1 MADKKIS
8 QLTEL
13 TTPDQNLD
21 FIPIVDASAG
31 TAGETKKI
39 NMTNLGVGVAADFK
53 SVSASE
59 NGEIAFVGGDQGGN
73 TRGAN
78 ALDIQST
85 RGGNAQIAKGNDSL
99 IVGSSSLITGNR
111 SSSFGR
117 VNEIKGDNSHAIG
130 ELNILSETADE
141 CSIMGRDC
149 FIQGTGIIA
158 HGTDIQTSAAS
169 NNNIG
174 FGKNIL
180 LTGDADNSICIGTNI
195 NMSGSQSVAL
205 GYNLGVEGDNSAAI
219 GRNVRVSR
227 NNIIEIGGWGIGDNG
242 TNQRISS
249 VRCSSDFVA
258 ISINSGNIAPTAFG
272 LNIPILHGEEEP
284 NLLPTEMFSIRRSGD
299 EIMADINIAGTAK
312 TVSFGTA
319 TSVGGTSIGGAVQ
332 NVRSDAIPVNSI
344 RQLTQAEYTALVDSS
359 NTDANTVY
367 IIVG

>member
-8 QLTEL
+8 ELDEL

-53 SVSASE
+53 SVSASD
-59 NGEIAFVGGDQGGN
+59 NGIAFVGGDQGGN

-85 RGGNAQIAKGNDSL
+85 RGGNAQIAKGTDSL

-141 CSIMGRDC
+141 CSVVGRDC
-149 FIQGTGIIA
+149 FIQGNGTIA
-158 HGTDIQTSAAS
+158 QGTNIQTSTNS
-169 NNNIG
+169 TNDIG

-180 LTGDADNSICIGTNI
+180 LTGNADNSICIGTNI

-219 GRNVRVSR
+219 GRNVRVSQP
-227 NNIIEIGGWGIGDNG
+227 NIIEIGGWGIGDDG
-242 TNQRISS
+242 KNQRISS

-258 ISINSGNIAPTAFG
+258 ISINSGNIAPAAFNLD
-272 LNIPILHGEEEP
+272 LNVLHGEETAD
-284 NLLPTEMFSIRRSGD
+284 LLPVDMFSIRRSGD
-299 EIMADINIAGTAK
+299 EIMADINITGQAK

-319 TSVGGTSIGGAVQ
+319 TNVGGTSIGGAIQ

-344 RQLTQAEYTALVDSS
+344 RQLTQAEYTALVDTS